1 MIAMKTSEKFVLRSI
16 ADSYVVVPVGDNIVD
31 FGAMITINE
40 TGAYIWNLLQTDT
53 DMDGIVKAMCAE
65 FDVDEATARADAEE
79 FVGILRDNR
88 VLEG

>member
-1 MIAMKTSEKFVLRSI
+1 MKTSEKFVLRSI

-40 TGAYIWNLLQTDT
+40 TGAYIWNLLQNDT
-53 DMDGIVKAMCAE
+53 DLDSIVSAMCSE

>member
-1 MIAMKTSEKFVLRSI
+1 MKTSEKFVLRSI

-53 DMDGIVKAMCAE
+53 DMDGIVNAMCAE

>member
-40 TGAYIWNLLQTDT
+40 TGAYIWNLLQNDT
-53 DMDGIVKAMCAE
+53 DLDAIVSAMCSE

>member
-1 MIAMKTSEKFVLRSI
+1 MKTSEKFVLRSI

>member
-40 TGAYIWNLLQTDT
+40 TGAYIWNLLQNDT
-53 DMDGIVKAMCAE
+53 DLDAIVSSMCSE